1 MVEVDQHQGG
11 HETDSALS
19 GGAAGRCWRRIVWLL
34 VAQLFTHSFSLK
46 GGKKALLFGSNA
58 LVYQLASWKSDSD
71 MISRKHVILRVC
83 MLLAVQT
90 PFSINL
96 LHCCLF

>member
-1 MVEVDQHQGG
+1 ML
-11 HETDSALS
+11 ETYSVAL
-19 GGAAGRCWRRIVWLL
+19 AGPAVHT
-34 VAQLFTHSFSLK
+34 LFLPE